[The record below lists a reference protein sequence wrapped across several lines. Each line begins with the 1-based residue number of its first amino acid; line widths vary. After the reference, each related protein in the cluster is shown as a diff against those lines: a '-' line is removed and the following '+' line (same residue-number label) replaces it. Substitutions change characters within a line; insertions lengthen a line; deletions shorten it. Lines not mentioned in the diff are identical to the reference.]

1 MNTEKTE
8 SPQLPQCAV
17 SSRTFFDDIERHF
30 ELINEPDYALATQK
44 FDIGKKL
51 YLEVEVQDS
60 EMTMWLFKWLYGKGK
75 DKKQH
80 TPFGCKL
87 ETIHFSNPS
96 NAELKQKLLELAD
109 TL

>member
-1 MNTEKTE
+1 MEKQTKKT
-8 SPQLPQCAV
+8 QLPQCAV

-30 ELINEPDYALATQK
+30 ELMNVPGYELASQK

-60 EMTMWLFKWLYGKGK
+60 EMTMWLFKWLYGKVK

-96 NAELKQKLLELAD
+96 NAELKQKLLQLAD

>member
-1 MNTEKTE
+1 MEKETQI
-8 SPQLPQCAV
+8 PQLPQCAV

-30 ELINEPDYALATQK
+30 ELMNEPDYALASHK
-44 FDIGKKL
+44 FEVGKKL

-75 DKKQH
+75 DEKQH

-87 ETIHFSNPS
+87 ETIHFNNPS
-96 NAELKQKLLELAD
+96 NAELKQKLLQLAD

>member
-1 MNTEKTE
+1 MNTEKTK

-30 ELINEPDYALATQK
+30 ELINEPNYALATQK

-75 DKKQH
+75 DGKQQ

-87 ETIHFSNPS
+87 QAIHSGNSSNS
-96 NAELKQKLLELAD
+96 ELKQKLLELVD

>member
-1 MNTEKTE
+1 
-8 SPQLPQCAV
+8 
-17 SSRTFFDDIERHF
+17 
-30 ELINEPDYALATQK
+30 
-44 FDIGKKL
+44 
-51 YLEVEVQDS
+51 
-60 EMTMWLFKWLYGKGK
+60 MTMWLFKWLYGKGK

-96 NAELKQKLLELAD
+96 NAELKQKLLQLAD